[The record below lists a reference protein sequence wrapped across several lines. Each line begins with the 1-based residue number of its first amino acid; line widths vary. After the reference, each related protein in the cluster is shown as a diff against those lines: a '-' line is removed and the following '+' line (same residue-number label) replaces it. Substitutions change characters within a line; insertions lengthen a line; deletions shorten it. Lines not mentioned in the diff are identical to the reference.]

1 MGELR
6 ATLLILTVVI
16 AATVATV
23 APLGAATAD
32 NLHNG
37 SVSPSTVDEGTT
49 PDHTISFDVD
59 DVSKDG
65 STDIFYVEFP
75 NEATLSPNGVTV
87 TNRTDGSAISISS
100 SVEAV
105 DGPDGDG
112 VQDTLRF
119 AIEPD
124 GQGRVDLSVDIST
137 SVTWPEVDGDQTY
150 RLKAQ
155 VEDSNGSNIGMTS
168 FASVTVED
176 TDTSTATP
184 TATETA
190 TATPT
195 ETATATPTQTSDGD
209 TQTETSTPTT
219 TETPT
224 ATQTDSPTPTATE
237 TSSPTATEMPT
248 TTETE
253 SPTPTETES
262 SMATG
267 TETPMATGMETPT
280 STETETGSTPGFGPI
295 GAALAVVVG
304 LLAYWRREW
313 PRSRE

>member
-59 DVSKDG
+59 DVSRDG

-209 TQTETSTPTT
+209 TQTETSTPT
-219 TETPT
+219 
-224 ATQTDSPTPTATE
+224 ATGTPTPTATE

-253 SPTPTETES
+253 SSMATETETPTT
-262 SMATG
+262 TG

-304 LLAYWRREW
+304 LLAYWRGEW